1 MDISGVVVGPGGQ
14 GTSERHSAAP
24 PLGRAAGS
32 ARATVDEAF
41 RQHGPYVFRLL
52 RRLGVADAD
61 VDDACQEVFVAVHR
75 SLPSFEGRARLRT
88 WIYTI
93 ATRQAADYRRRT
105 RNNRSRAEAVR
116 ELAAVANATAEDPQR
131 LLERTRARALLDELL
146 DTLDD
151 DKRQVFVLYEI
162 EELPMREVIE
172 IVGCPLQTGYS
183 RLHAARKQLKQ
194 AAKRRGLSR

>member
-1 MDISGVVVGPGGQ
+1 MVIWTRRHIKQ
-14 GTSERHSAAP
+14 GADWIKIHATGSIP
-24 PLGRAAGS
+24 TRAG
-32 ARATVDEAF
+32 
-41 RQHGPYVFRLL
+41 
-52 RRLGVADAD
+52 
-61 VDDACQEVFVAVHR
+61 
-75 SLPSFEGRARLRT
+75 
-88 WIYTI
+88 
-93 ATRQAADYRRRT
+93 
-105 RNNRSRAEAVR
+105 
-116 ELAAVANATAEDPQR
+116 ELAAGANATAEDPQR